1 MLELDYFGC
10 QNLISNFDIDKKI
23 GSGGMGDVYLATDKR
38 LERKVAIKLLR
49 LPYKE
54 QKENDE
60 FVLRFKREAK
70 AIAKLHHQN
79 IVSIFDIG
87 DENNQYYM
95 IMEYIEGKNLEQLL
109 KLGMTLDTKTAAL
122 IAFQICN
129 ALEYAHNNQII
140 HRDIKPANIILTGTN
155 SVKLTDFGI
164 ARVNNALDENNKFI
178 TGSNLLG
185 SIAYTSPEQLANAS
199 SVDNRADI
207 YSLGI
212 TIYEALTGKLPF
224 EAESVAI
231 FITKVM
237 TEKPKSLNELNSNI
251 PKDFSDV
258 IDKMIEKDLNKRF
271 SNVIEVKNQLSKFID
286 KNTLLE
292 VSSFVET
299 LNNKIDKTK
308 DLRETTPSRKFLTST
323 LNSSLIITN
332 EKFISYLKAS
342 NYIWVSLITSSLKTV
357 ETNLT
362 YQQLRKKLTEPDIDG
377 SFFSGFVI
385 INEDCFLFVYE
396 GYIIGALNTKKA
408 LVGEKALESLPVLD
422 TKIKLRPTSNKEK
435 QLPIFISNILNLSGE
450 KLHEN
455 LDSSLINIIPLI
467 NELTIGKERLSGYII
482 CRKAIDSNNENTLS
496 EMSCIF
502 GFLKGEQIFSFSIG
516 DSIVPSIITDS
527 MENILNND
535 CFLVSIHKL
544 KFEFPESNFKSIL
557 ESSKAEV
564 SYIDPKEVNLESLS
578 TFKEKDI
585 PNFVISAFNENF
597 YLNYKSSIKTKL
609 KLVDDEID
617 LIPKIYNTELH
628 SFSKWLCSNFYFK
641 LNSSNNHNI
650 LKTTYSAIPN
660 IKYFSFYQ
668 DVKDANNKTVN
679 FSIIAYDKNNNPIML
694 VRFGDDF
701 NIEFEKFLNDCN
713 SFKTRLYRDTNK
725 DTVTT
730 VLYVS
735 KNVSKALF
743 DSCMKNTSKKSLFSK
758 ERNMFKTTYG
768 NSLQVILVKDSLAN
782 FDVDRFTI
790 ACPDFINN

>member
-1 MLELDYFGC
+1 MLETDYFNC
-10 QNLISNFDIDKKI
+10 HNLVNNFDIDKKI
-23 GSGGMGDVYLATDKR
+23 GSGGMGNVYLATDKR
-38 LERKVAIKLLR
+38 LDRKVAIKLLK
-49 LPYKE
+49 LPCKGKE
-54 QKENDE
+54 ENDE
-60 FVLRFKREAK
+60 FITRFKREAK

-109 KLGMTLDTKTAAL
+109 KLGMILDTKSAAL

-129 ALEYAHNNQII
+129 ALEYAHHSEII

-164 ARVNNALDENNKFI
+164 ARINDALDENNKFI

-224 EAESVAI
+224 EAESIAL

-237 TEKPKSLNELNSNI
+237 TEKPKSLHEINANI

-258 IDKMIEKDLNKRF
+258 INKMIEKDLNKRF
-271 SNVIEVKNQLSKFID
+271 LNVTEVKNELSKFIEKD
-286 KNTLLE
+286 TLLE
-292 VSSFVET
+292 ISSFVET
-299 LNNKIDKTK
+299 VSTK
-308 DLRETTPSRKFLTST
+308 QEKELKDTTIINRKFLTST

-342 NYIWVSLITSSLKTV
+342 NYIWVSLITSSLKTID
-357 ETNLT
+357 TKLT
-362 YQQLRKKLTEPDIDG
+362 YQELRKKLTEPDIDG

-385 INEDCFLFVYE
+385 INEDCFLFLYE
-396 GYIIGALNTKKA
+396 GYIIGALNSKKS
-408 LVGEKALESLPVLD
+408 LVGEKALESLPVFD
-422 TKIKLRPTSNKEK
+422 TKIKLRPTSDKDK

-467 NELTIGKERLSGYII
+467 DELTKGKEKLTGYII
-482 CRKAIDSNNENTLS
+482 CRKASGIDNKNEFS

-502 GFLKGEQIFSFSIG
+502 GFLKGEQIFSFSVG
-516 DSIVPSIITDS
+516 DTIVPSIVTESI
-527 MENILNND
+527 ENILSND

-544 KFEFPESNFKSIL
+544 KFDLPENNFKSIL

-564 SYIDPKEVNLESLS
+564 SYIDPNEVNLESLG

-585 PNFVISAFNENF
+585 PNFIVSAFNENF
-597 YLNYKSSIKTKL
+597 YLNYKSSIKTKI
-609 KLVDDEID
+609 KFVDEEVD
-617 LIPKIYNTELH
+617 LIPKIHNTDLH
-628 SFSKWLCSNFYFK
+628 CFSKWLCSSLYFK
-641 LNSSNNHNI
+641 LNNSNNHNI
-650 LKTTYSAIPN
+650 LKSTYSMIPN

-668 DVKDANNKTVN
+668 NVKDSNNKNVN
-679 FSIIAYDKNNNPIML
+679 FSIIAYDKNDNPIVL

-701 NIEFEKFLNDCN
+701 NIEFEKFLTDCN
-713 SFKTRLYRDTNK
+713 SFKTRLYRDNNK
-725 DTVTT
+725 DTITT
-730 VLYVS
+730 ILYVS
-735 KNVSKALF
+735 KNVSKSLF
-743 DSCMKNTSKKSLFSK
+743 ESCMKNTTKKSLFSK

-782 FDVDRFTI
+782 FNVDRFTI